1 MADLNT
7 IYMGMELRNP
17 VIAGSS
23 GLTNNIDNLKELEKY
38 GAGAVVLKSIFE
50 EQILMETNREIESTD
65 ISSHPEAVGYLTTMT
80 KEHSVYQYLDLIEE
94 AKAAISIPVIASVN
108 CLTDGEWTTFAK
120 RIQDA
125 GADALELNIL
135 ITDYEKNDSRTI
147 EKNYFKIVEKVKG
160 IVSIPIALKVSTLF
174 SNIPQMLIG
183 LSRTG
188 ASGLVLFN
196 RYWSPDIDLEEME
209 ITSGSVYSS
218 PDEITIP
225 IRWIGLLSELIE
237 CDISATTGVHDGNG
251 VVKLL
256 LVGATTVQVCSSLY
270 INGIEYI
277 AKIVNQIDN
286 WLGAHGYKTL
296 EEIRGLLGSKTH
308 EERKVFGRA
317 QFMKYYTLKGVE

>member
-7 IYMGMELRNP
+7 IYLGMELRNP

-23 GLTNNIDNLKELEKY
+23 GLTNNVENLKELEKY

-50 EQILMETNREIESTD
+50 EQILMETNKEVQASEIG
-65 ISSHPEAVGYLTTMT
+65 IHPEAVGYLTTMT
-80 KEHSVYQYLDLIEE
+80 KEHSIYGYLDLIEQ
-94 AKAAISIPVIASVN
+94 AKQAVSIPVIASVN

-120 RIQDA
+120 RIQEA

-135 ITDYEKNDSRTI
+135 ITDYNDNDSRTI
-147 EKNYFKIVEKVKG
+147 EKKYFRIVDKVKD
-160 IVSIPIALKVSTLF
+160 IVSIPLALKVSTLF
-174 SNIPQMLIG
+174 SNLPQMLTG

-196 RYWSPDIDLEEME
+196 RYWSPDIDLEEMA
-209 ITSGSVYSS
+209 ITSGSIYSS
-218 PDEITIP
+218 PDEITVP

-256 LVGATTVQVCSSLY
+256 LVGATTVQVCSALY
-270 INGIEYI
+270 VNGLDYI
-277 AKIVNQIDN
+277 GTIVNQLEN
-286 WLGAHGYKTL
+286 WVSSHGYRNL
-296 EEIRGLLGSKTH
+296 EEIRGLLGSKSQQ
-308 EERKVFGRA
+308 ERRVFGRV
-317 QFMKYYTLKGVE
+317 QFMKYYTLKE